1 MIAAHVHDHGGVDP
15 VGAILLLID
24 AAVLIFVVLLLALRP
39 GRGRRRGPTCAMSC
53 GPPRRRER
61 RRNRQGW
68 VLPGWSSRGP
78 RYLTSR
84 W

>member
-39 GRGRRRGPTCAMSC
+39 GPRT
-53 GPPRRRER
+53 PPRPDLRD
-61 RRNRQGW
+61 
-68 VLPGWSSRGP
+68 VLRPAPSKGNGDETVRDGS
-78 RYLTSR
+78 
-84 W
+84 